1 MKEDSNSKT
10 SRFIDNGDGTVTDQL
25 HGHMWMKSDSWNELG
40 RLITWHESQNYVRQM
55 NEKKFAG
62 YDNWH
67 IPTASEAKLLFDGG
81 VTNIDMEGAEVHLD
95 PVFAQHGG
103 FTTWTS
109 ETRGAKAAMGY
120 DLRSAYE
127 FWLAKENDGFPSAVR
142 LVRTPPRNTTGQG
155 TSRFLNNGDGTVTDH
170 ELGIMWKAD
179 DSYLD
184 LDKWV
189 SWTEAKAYLDD
200 LKKRRFAGYTDWRM
214 PTRKEAQSI
223 YDPSRPVTD
232 KYGDVVY
239 LAEGFPPGA
248 GLTTWT
254 KTLSKSDK
262 SVVMRF
268 HYYNGDFKWHKMGL
282 RSHGV
287 RPVRDI
293 PNKDAVDQ

>member
-1 MKEDSNSKT
+1 MTDSPNNNS
-10 SRFIDNGDGTVTDQL
+10 SRFIDNGDGTVTDRVNGQ
-25 HGHMWMKSDSWNELG
+25 MWMKSDSWNELG
-40 RLITWHESQNYVRQM
+40 RLITWHESQQFMREK

-67 IPTASEAKLLFDGG
+67 LPTASEARLLFVDD

-95 PVFAQHGG
+95 PVFTSHGG

-127 FWLAKENDGFPSAVR
+127 YWLAKENDGFPSAVR
-142 LVRTPPRNTTGQG
+142 LVRTPSRNKTAEGG
-155 TSRFLNNGDGTVTDH
+155 ERFVNNGDGTVTDH
-170 ELGIMWKAD
+170 ELGLMWKVD
-179 DSYLD
+179 DSHLD
-184 LDKWV
+184 LDKWL
-189 SWTEAKAYLDD
+189 SWAESKNYIED
-200 LKKRRFAGYTDWRM
+200 LKKRRFAGHADWRM

-223 YDPSRPVTD
+223 YDPSHPVTD

-239 LAEGFPPGA
+239 LAQGFGPGS
-248 GLTTWT
+248 GQTTWT

-262 SVVMRF
+262 TVAIRF

-293 PNKDAVDQ
+293 AKPTHEA